1 MSSTSSRS
9 AKYFLCFNSLTHLF
23 YIEVKNKNGDD
34 YEPDSLRVM
43 IAALDRHLNEK
54 GYKFS
59 IIRDREFHSS
69 KQVLEG
75 KARQLRQSGM
85 GKRPNKA
92 RSLTEE
98 EEEVL
103 WEAEKFGSKTP
114 DQALI
119 SSMWWRLTQLFGLCD
134 RQEHHAMKMEDFQL
148 CKKWRRY
155 GVRAVY
161 WSSNNDQTWRQG
173 GLQSKNRDFQPHM
186 FSVGG
191 ERCPVALFK
200 QFVKQRPLN
209 MRWSG
214 PF

>member
-1 MSSTSSRS
+1 MAGVFSKQRFGFASETTIEELKNVSKNPNTVNSTSFWLNVWETWC
-9 AKYFLCFNSLTHLF
+9 KQKNIVNKIEENEPEKLNKLLETF
-23 YIEVKNKNGDD
+23 YAEVKNKNGDD

-103 WEAEKFGSKTP
+103 WEAEIFGSKTP
-114 DQALI
+114 EAPI
-119 SSMWWRLTQLFGLCD
+119 SSMW
-134 RQEHHAMKMEDFQL
+134 
-148 CKKWRRY
+148 
-155 GVRAVY
+155 
-161 WSSNNDQTWRQG
+161 
-173 GLQSKNRDFQPHM
+173 
-186 FSVGG
+186 
-191 ERCPVALFK
+191 
-200 QFVKQRPLN
+200 
-209 MRWSG
+209 
-214 PF
+214 

>member
-1 MSSTSSRS
+1 MGDVVQTE
-9 AKYFLCFNSLTHLF
+9 KYCQQNRGKRARKTEQATWNILRWSK
-23 YIEVKNKNGDD
+23 KNKNGDD

-75 KARQLRQSGM
+75 KARQLRQAGM

-103 WEAEKFGSKTP
+103 WEAEIFGSKTP
-114 DQALI
+114 EALI
-119 SSMWWRLTQLFGLCD
+119 SSMW
-134 RQEHHAMKMEDFQL
+134 
-148 CKKWRRY
+148 
-155 GVRAVY
+155 
-161 WSSNNDQTWRQG
+161 
-173 GLQSKNRDFQPHM
+173 
-186 FSVGG
+186 
-191 ERCPVALFK
+191 
-200 QFVKQRPLN
+200 
-209 MRWSG
+209 
-214 PF
+214 